1 MTTTSKPHAPRARR
15 LAAALALATLAMLP
29 GRAGEL
35 SAQDAAT
42 ATSPALAPAPAP
54 APTTILV
61 VRHAERA
68 DAGAGERD
76 PALSQAG
83 SARAHALAEVAA
95 DAGVT
100 AILATQYRRTRQTA
114 EPLAERLGL
123 PIGVVDVGQGG
134 IRGHVEA
141 VAREIRSVHAG
152 GVVLVV
158 SHSNVVPLI
167 VRELTGREVPE
178 IPEDEYDNLFIV
190 TLVPDAAPRLVRA
203 RYGEPTRTPTPA
215 MRGS

>member
-1 MTTTSKPHAPRARR
+1 HGRPGAVAAVDPARARELRPRRREPGPGRRRRRQGHQGADRPRRRGAIGRRRMTTTSKPHAPRARR

-141 VAREIRSVHAG
+141 VARE
-152 GVVLVV
+152 
-158 SHSNVVPLI
+158 
-167 VRELTGREVPE
+167 
-178 IPEDEYDNLFIV
+178 
-190 TLVPDAAPRLVRA
+190 
-203 RYGEPTRTPTPA
+203 
-215 MRGS
+215 